1 MAGRLAAV
9 ASAVLDHVCGAI
21 APASAAM
28 AMAAGEAPLARWLAG
43 ARHRPR
49 PVIARPTLVVAAADH
64 GVLDPGPALAAD
76 HPTAIVLAAIARGD
90 AAVAR
95 VAAGAGA
102 RLVALDAGC
111 AVPAPS
117 TIGVVPWRATGDL
130 VGRAAMTPA
139 MAVAALEGG
148 IAVATA
154 LIEDGADL
162 LVLAAVGV
170 GGDLAAA
177 ALIAALTGDAVA
189 ATADDDRALVATALA
204 RVRGAAPLAAPID
217 PLTALAE
224 LGGGDLGALAGVI
237 LTAAASHVPVV
248 LDGVV
253 ATAAALLAV
262 TLVPAVTGYLLA
274 AHAGGGPA
282 AIRARAALGL
292 TPLVGYGLG
301 RGDGAGGAL
310 ALPLLR
316 AAAVT

>member
-1 MAGRLAAV
+1 M
-9 ASAVLDHVCGAI
+9 ASAVLDHVRGAI

-28 AMAAGEAPLARWLAG
+28 AAAAGEAPLARWLAG

-177 ALIAALTGDAVA
+177 ALIAALIGDAVA
-189 ATADDDRALVATALA
+189 ATTDDDRALVAAALA
-204 RVRGAAPLAAPID
+204 RVRGGVTAAGAPID

-224 LGGGDLGALAGVI
+224 LGGGDLGALTGVI

-262 TLVPAVTGYLLA
+262 MLVPAVTGYLLA

-282 AIRARAALGL
+282 ATRARAVLGL

-316 AAAVT
+316 AAAVG